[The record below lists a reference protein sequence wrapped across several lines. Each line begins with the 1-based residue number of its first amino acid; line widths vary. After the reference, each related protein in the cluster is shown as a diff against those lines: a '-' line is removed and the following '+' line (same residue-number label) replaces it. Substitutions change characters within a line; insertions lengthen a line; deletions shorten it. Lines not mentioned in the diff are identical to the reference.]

1 MRHIFII
8 VMCVVCSGTL
18 RAQNNIPVYLDETK
32 GIEQRIED
40 ALSRMTL
47 DEKIRVIHAQSKFSS
62 AGVPRLG
69 FPDFW
74 TDDGPH
80 GVRPDVLW
88 DEWEQAGQTNDSCV
102 AFPALTCLAA
112 TWNPQLSR
120 LYGESLGEEALYRG
134 KDMILGPGVNI
145 FRTPLNGRNFEYMG
159 EDPFLAS
166 RMVVPYI
173 QGLQSKGVAAC
184 VKHYA
189 LNNDEEYRHQVN
201 VIVSDRALH
210 EIYLPAFK
218 AAVTEGKAWGIMG
231 AYNLYKNQHNC
242 HNETLLNK
250 ILKHDWQYDGVV
262 VSDWGGCH
270 DTDEAVLNGLDLE
283 FGTWT
288 DGLTMGATNAYD
300 NYYLAV
306 PYKRLIN
313 EGKYTTKEL
322 DDKVRRVLRLFYRT
336 TMNRQRPHGFLCS
349 ESHYEAARRIAEEG
363 IVLLKNTAPV
373 TAPLPP
379 REGAPLPPGGGL
391 KDRTKPILP
400 IDLSSPPT
408 GGQGGRAPFSVLV
421 VGENAIKMMTVGG
434 GSSSLKVQREVSP
447 LDGLRNRLKG
457 IAEVDFAR
465 GYVGDVTGAYN
476 GVTTGQDLADSRSEA
491 ELIAE
496 AVEKAKT
503 ADYVIVFGG
512 LNKSDFQDCE
522 GHDRKVYDLPYAQNA
537 LVEALAKVNPRLVF
551 VNISGNPVAMPW
563 IKNVPAVVQGW
574 FIGSESGNALAS
586 ILVGD
591 ANPSGKLPFSW
602 MQSLDHYGAHALGAY
617 PGTWRA
623 DEKIIDEEYKEDIFV
638 GYRWAD
644 KRKLQ
649 PLFPFGHGLSYTTF
663 EYGKATIEACESSQ
677 QPTAGNAESLA
688 TDTPLYKVR
697 LTLRNTGTCAGA
709 ETVQLYIRDVKS
721 SVARPLKEL
730 KDFRKVA
737 LEPGEAREVEFDIT
751 RTQLSYYDDVKGEWT
766 TESGKFEAWI
776 GSSATDIKSKVAF
789 VLR

>member
-1 MRHIFII
+1 MKLLKRCILFAFA
-8 VMCVVCSGTL
+8 VTLFGTAG
-18 RAQNNIPVYLDETK
+18 AQKTRTLPAYLDETK
-32 GIEQRIED
+32 DIETRVED
-40 ALSRMTL
+40 ALKRMTL

-112 TWNPQLSR
+112 TWNPQLSL

-145 FRTPLNGRNFEYMG
+145 YRTPLNGRNFEYMG
-159 EDPFLAS
+159 EDPYLAS

-173 QGLQSKGVAAC
+173 QGMQSKGVAAC

-242 HNETLLNK
+242 HNAILLNK
-250 ILKHDWQYDGVV
+250 ILKQDWQFDGVV
-262 VSDWGGCH
+262 VSDWGGTH
-270 DTDEAVLNGLDLE
+270 NTDEAVKNGLDLE

-300 NYYLAV
+300 NYYLSL
-306 PYKRLIN
+306 PYKKLIQ

-363 IVLLKNTAPV
+363 IVLLRNERIK
-373 TAPLPP
+373 
-379 REGAPLPPGGGL
+379 GL
-391 KDRTKPILP
+391 KNESSVPILP
-400 IDLSSPPT
+400 IDLKT
-408 GGQGGRAPFSVLV
+408 VKRILV

-457 IAEVDFAR
+457 IADVDFAR

-476 GVTTGQDLADSRSEA
+476 GVTTGQDLADSRNET

-496 AVEKAKT
+496 AVEKAKA

-522 GHDRKVYDLPYAQNA
+522 GHDRKDFALPYAQDR
-537 LVEALAKVNPRLVF
+537 LVEALAKVNRRVVF
-551 VNISGNPVAMPW
+551 VNISGNAVAMPW
-563 IKNVPAVVQGW
+563 IKDVPAVIQGW

-602 MQSLDHYGAHALGAY
+602 MKSLDQYGAHALGAY
-617 PGTWRA
+617 PGTWRN

-644 KRKLQ
+644 KYKLV
-649 PLFPFGHGLSYTTF
+649 PLFPFGHGLSYTSF
-663 EYGKATIEACESSQ
+663 EYGKASIGQSADDASLFTLHSSI
-677 QPTAGNAESLA
+677 
-688 TDTPLYKVR
+688 K
-697 LTLRNTGTCAGA
+697 NTGSRAGA

-721 SVARPLKEL
+721 SLPRPVKEL
-730 KDFRKVA
+730 KGFQKVTLA
-737 LEPGEAREVEFDIT
+737 PGESRDIT
-751 RTQLSYYDDVKGEWT
+751 FTIDKSMLSFYDDSKGEWVM
-766 TESGKFEAWI
+766 EPGRFEALV
-776 GSSATDIKSKVAF
+776 GASAGDIKAKVAF
-789 VLR
+789 EVK